1 MTWQRLYQVLLA
13 VLLVAAISG
22 GVTFLVRRSAPP
34 GVEVLI
40 PTPTPTEET
49 RAYISGAV
57 GSPGVYTVP
66 AEGRLADLI
75 ELAGGA
81 VEGADLDAVNLAQ
94 RVRDQDHFHIP
105 RIGEVTPLAQPDPGR
120 IDINTASLEQLD
132 TLPGIGE
139 VKAKAIVYYR
149 ELNGPFETI
158 DELMNVEGI
167 GPATYEKLCDLI
179 TVGGR

>member
-1 MTWQRLYQVLLA
+1 MTWQRMYQLLLV
-13 VLLVAAISG
+13 VLLVAAVGG
-22 GVTFLVRRSAPP
+22 GVAFLVLRSAPP
-34 GVEVLI
+34 GVEVLM
-40 PTPTPTEET
+40 PTPTPTREA

-57 GSPGVYTVP
+57 ASPGVYTVP
-66 AEGRLADLI
+66 AGARLADLL

-81 VEGADLDAVNLAQ
+81 LEGADLDAVNLAQ

-105 RIGEVTPLAQPDPGR
+105 RIGEVTPLITPEPDK
-120 IDINTASLEQLD
+120 ININTASLELLD

-139 VKAKAIVYYR
+139 VKAKAIVHYR
-149 ELNGPFETI
+149 ERNGPFETT

-167 GPATYEKLCDLI
+167 GPATYEKLRDLI